1 MRALRRS
8 GGVLAVTALLAAGCG
23 GTTATTGSGA
33 SSIVPASAPAFV
45 AIDSNAESS
54 QWRTIDELASK
65 FPDKQQGIDSLERD
79 LSKNGVDW
87 ARDVEP
93 ALGDEFDFVWLDFA
107 NHGRDVVGL
116 TQPKSRAKFDAL
128 VARANKA
135 ATKPANKIFSDTFEG
150 WTVVAPARKTI
161 DRFEQQSATAT
172 TMLADDKSFSDS
184 MHRLGSD
191 SVVRAYVNGKLLMQL
206 ARRQGGSRLQP
217 YIDKLGKLD
226 WIAARVGATS
236 EGIGLD
242 TIVHGTPGSLFKS
255 SAQSGTVSG
264 KLLAT
269 VPADALVYLSFHGA
283 KGMFDGFGQKSTL
296 SSPQFRR
303 FAQPLQQLGRI
314 LQGENAIYVRP
325 GPNVPEVTLVSTP
338 GTAGSPIV
346 DRIARRFSGASPQ
359 VRTVGGTPVH
369 AMASNGIGLYYADV
383 NGKFVASDQPQGI
396 SAAAG
401 SRKSLADSSEF
412 QAAKDASGMPD
423 KTWSA
428 LFVDIHASVPYAEK
442 LAQSHIPAD
451 IARNIKPLRS
461 AVEYAASHTHELQIT
476 FFLRIK

>member
-1 MRALRRS
+1 MSALRRS
-8 GGVLAVTALLAAGCG
+8 GGILALTALLAAGCG

-33 SSIVPASAPAFV
+33 SSIVPASAPAFI

-65 FPDKQQGIDSLERD
+65 FPDKQRGVDSLERD

-87 ARDVEP
+87 AKDIEP

-128 VARANKA
+128 VAKANKA
-135 ATKPANKIFSDTFEG
+135 ATKPADRIFSDTFKG
-150 WTVVAPARKTI
+150 WTVIAPSRTTI
-161 DRFEQQSATAT
+161 DRFERQSVTAT
-172 TMLADDKSFSDS
+172 TMLADDKSFRDS

-191 SVVRAYVNGKLLMQL
+191 SVVRAFVSGKLVMRF
-206 ARRQGGSRLQP
+206 ARKQGGARLRP
-217 YIDKLGKLD
+217 YLDKLGKLD

-242 TIVHGTPGSLFKS
+242 TIVHGTPGPLFRS
-255 SAQSGTVSG
+255 SAQPGAAG
-264 KLLAT
+264 DLLKT

-303 FAQPLQQLGRI
+303 FAQPLRQLGRI
-314 LQGENAIYVRP
+314 LEGENAIYVRP
-325 GPNVPEVTLVSTP
+325 GANIPEVTLVSTP

-346 DRIARRFSGASPQ
+346 DRIAKSYSGSSPQ
-359 VRTVGGTPVH
+359 VRTIGGTPVH
-369 AMASNGIGLYYADV
+369 AVASNGMGLYYADV
-383 NGKFVASDQPQGI
+383 NGKFVASDQLQGI
-396 SAAAG
+396 SAVTG
-401 SRKSLADSSEF
+401 SRKSLSDSSEF
-412 QAAKDASGMPD
+412 QGAKNASGMPAR
-423 KTWSA
+423 TSSA
-428 LFVDIHASVPYAEK
+428 LYVNIHASVPYAEK
-442 LAQSHIPAD
+442 LAQSHIPAE

-461 AVEYAASHTHELQIT
+461 VVEYAASHTHELQIT